1 MNARE
6 LKSHLYDQVARIGAA
21 VASPKRLELLELLAQ
36 GEKTVE
42 TLAREAAI
50 DVRLASAHLRVLR
63 EACLVDVRREGKS
76 RIYRLGGADV
86 SALWVALR
94 SVAESRLAELQVAM
108 NHLFAGP
115 ERLTLESSRSLLEK
129 VRAGDAVLID
139 VRPEPEFRTAHLPG
153 ARSVPLEELAER
165 IKDLPS
171 DKEIIAYCRGPFCI
185 MSDTAVTLLTRH
197 GLRARKIA
205 EGVAEWKAAGLPLD
219 AAPAWTHSGRAATN

>member
-1 MNARE
+1 MNTRE

-21 VASPKRLELLELLAQ
+21 VASPKRLEILELLAQ
-36 GEKTVE
+36 GEKSVE
-42 TLAREAAI
+42 TLAREATI

-63 EACLVDVRREGKS
+63 TARLVDVRREGKS
-76 RIYRLGGADV
+76 RVYRLGGAEV

-94 SVAESRLAELQVAM
+94 SVAESRLAELQMAM
-108 NHLFAGP
+108 SQLFSGP

-129 VRAGDAVLID
+129 VRAGEAVLID

-153 ARSVPLEELAER
+153 ARSVPLDELEKR
-165 IKDLPS
+165 IKDLPD

-185 MSDTAVTLLTRH
+185 MSDAAVTLLTRH

-205 EGVAEWKAAGLPLD
+205 EGVAEWQAAGLPLD
-219 AAPAWTHSGRAATN
+219 VAAA